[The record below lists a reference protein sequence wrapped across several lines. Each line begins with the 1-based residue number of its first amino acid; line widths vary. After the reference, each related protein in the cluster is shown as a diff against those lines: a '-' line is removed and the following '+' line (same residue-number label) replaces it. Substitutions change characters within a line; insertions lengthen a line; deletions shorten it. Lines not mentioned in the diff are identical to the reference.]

1 MALVA
6 GVVAHGGL
14 AGAIVEALVFLTVAA
29 VLLAVWLRERRSGR
43 DHVADGPA
51 QLRDDE

>member
-1 MALVA
+1 MAAVA

-14 AGAIVEALVFLTVAA
+14 AGAVVESLVVLMVVA
-29 VLLAVWLRERRSGR
+29 VLIAVWLRERRSGR
-43 DHVADGPA
+43 DPAVDGPA

>member
-14 AGAIVEALVFLTVAA
+14 AGALVESLVVLTVAA
-29 VLLAVWLRERRSGR
+29 VLVAVWVRERRSGR
-43 DHVADGPA
+43 DRAHGAPA
-51 QLRDDE
+51 ELRDEE